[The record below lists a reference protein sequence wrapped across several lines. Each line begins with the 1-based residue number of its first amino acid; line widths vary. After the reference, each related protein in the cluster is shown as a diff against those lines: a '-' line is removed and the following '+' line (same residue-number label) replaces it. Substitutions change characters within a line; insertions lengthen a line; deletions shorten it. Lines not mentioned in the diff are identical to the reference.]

1 MNLENRMKTRVLHWL
16 AAAAWLSIPAAGI
29 AQSYPTKA
37 IRVVSNSASG
47 SPGDVAL
54 RLVAPK
60 VSDAL
65 GQPVVVETK
74 GGGGGQIAAQDVMRA
89 GPDGYT
95 IMYSTSMIVTSKYL
109 LKNVTVDVM
118 RDFVPISMAAR
129 VTNLLAIHSSVPVG
143 SVKELVDFSKRNP
156 GKLSF
161 SSNGIGSSL
170 HLQWIGFMVST
181 GADMFHVPYGSANE
195 AIRNNDFLTGRT
207 SASFIPYNSIR
218 PHLEAGKVKVLAVI
232 GDRRYKRLPDVPA
245 VSEAF
250 PDYRFTLGFWGFYGP
265 SGIAQP
271 VVARLSG
278 EIQKGLKEADIVSK
292 LEGIDVEAMGNS
304 PEAFGQLLRNYEANV
319 AALVKAARLE
329 PQ

>member
-1 MNLENRMKTRVLHWL
+1 MKNGAMHWPCLL
-16 AAAAWLSIPAAGI
+16 AAACLAMPLAGYPQNYPAK
-29 AQSYPTKA
+29 P

-47 SPGDVAL
+47 SPGDIAL

-60 VSDAL
+60 VSATL

-74 GGGGGQIAAQDVMRA
+74 GGCGGQIAAQDVMRA

-95 IMYSTSMIVTSKYL
+95 LMYSTSMIVTSKYL

-118 RDFVPISMAAR
+118 RDFVPISLAAR
-129 VTNLLAIHSSVPVG
+129 VTNLLAVHSSVPAN
-143 SVKELVDFSKRNP
+143 SLKELVEYSRRNP
-156 GKLSF
+156 AKVSF

-181 GADMFHVPYGSANE
+181 GADMFHVPYGSGNE

-207 SASFIPYNSIR
+207 SASFIPYSSIR

-232 GDRRYKRLPDVPA
+232 SDQRYKRLPDVPA

-250 PDYRFTLGFWGFYGP
+250 PDYKFSLGFWGFFGP
-265 SGIAQP
+265 ARIPQP
-271 VVARLSG
+271 IVARLSG
-278 EIQKGLKEADIVSK
+278 EIQKALKEPDVIAK

-304 PEAFGQLLRNYEANV
+304 PEAFARLLKTYEATV
-319 AALVKAARLE
+319 ATLVKTAKLQ